1 MSPNAKKWLYIAL
14 GVFVTLIFLGIGAIY
29 ATVTYVQ
36 NHFEVAQHSSEEDV
50 ARAFGDVHKRFGDRP
65 AFMEWKDDRPV
76 VNEAVMKASGTPT
89 TLTTL
94 HVVAYNDDDGN
105 LMKMDIP
112 FWLLRLK
119 KGPINLG
126 ARTGDWSDRVKIT
139 VEDLERYGPG
149 IILEASPRDR
159 GRALLWAE

>member
-1 MSPNAKKWLYIAL
+1 MTPKAQKWLLIAV
-14 GVFVTLIFLGIGAIY
+14 GVFVALIFLGLGAIY

-36 NHFEVAQHSSEEDV
+36 NHFQVAQHTSQEDV
-50 ARAFGDVHKRFGDRP
+50 ARAFDEVHKRFGDKP

-76 VNEAVMKASGTPT
+76 LNEAAAKASTTTTP
-89 TLTTL
+89 LTTL

-105 LMKMDIP
+105 LVRMDIP

-126 ARTGDWSDRVKIT
+126 TSAGGWTDRVKIT
-139 VEDLERYGPG
+139 VEDIERFGPG

>member
-14 GVFVTLIFLGIGAIY
+14 GVFVALIFLGIGAIY

-50 ARAFGDVHKRFGDRP
+50 ARAFADVHKRFGDRP
-65 AFMEWKDDRPV
+65 AFMAWQDDRPV
-76 VNEAVMKASGTPT
+76 VNEAAMNASPSQT

-105 LMKMDIP
+105 LVKMDIL

-126 ARTGDWSDRVKIT
+126 SRASGWSDHLRIS
-139 VEDLERYGPG
+139 VEDIERYGPG
-149 IILEASPRDR
+149 IIIEASPRDR
-159 GRALLWAE
+159 GRALVWAE

>member
-50 ARAFGDVHKRFGDRP
+50 ARAFDDVRKRFGDKP
-65 AFMEWKDDRPV
+65 ALMEWKDDRPL
-76 VNEAVMKASGTPT
+76 VNEAVMKASTSQT
-89 TLTTL
+89 ALTTL
-94 HVVAYNDDDGN
+94 HLLAYNDDDGN
-105 LMKMDIP
+105 LVRMDIP

-126 ARTGDWSDRVKIT
+126 ASRNGWSDRMRIT